1 LPSSLFLLHNRHP
14 ARDGRLREGTPLG
27 GAGAVPAATAI
38 HRGRGRFWAT
48 SRPARDRTARC
59 SLHWRRGGS
68 SRLHPVIPGSAARAG
83 TTAVERR
90 KASGPP
96 PDLPRKR
103 GRRRGQG
110 PRPRR
115 CGGVTPH
122 WMRLSA
128 LRFPRFC
135 ARGLSCR
142 REQHSL
148 HTARAFPYRLTKS
161 PAAHAPRECG
171 RAPYCVRSFI
181 GCICRIEPN
190 CVLCV
195 ALL

>member
-1 LPSSLFLLHNRHP
+1 MLHNRHP

-96 PDLPRKR
+96 LDLPRKR
-103 GRRRGQG
+103 GGEEDK
-110 PRPRR
+110 
-115 CGGVTPH
+115 
-122 WMRLSA
+122 
-128 LRFPRFC
+128 
-135 ARGLSCR
+135 ARGRAVVAGSLFTGCVSR
-142 REQHSL
+142 RSASLAFVRGAFLAMAWQNSGADRAARTRPHGRHSKQQ
-148 HTARAFPYRLTKS
+148 RGWS
-161 PAAHAPRECG
+161 
-171 RAPYCVRSFI
+171 
-181 GCICRIEPN
+181 
-190 CVLCV
+190 
-195 ALL
+195 